1 MASMKNAMEKTKN
14 RPIHSIQ
21 DFQEII
27 KKERSRSDRNNH
39 GFSLI
44 IFRDASLSGDSTA
57 LSQCLGIL
65 MSRTRISD
73 EIGWYDE
80 GNIGLLLPDTK
91 LSGAHNLAEDIVSI
105 VKAIGLAI
113 TYKLFVYPS
122 FGWDSARESSD
133 SARYAK

>member
-1 MASMKNAMEKTKN
+1 MASMKNGIEKVKS
-14 RPIHSIQ
+14 RPIHSVPE
-21 DFQEII
+21 FQEII

-44 IFRDASLSGDSTA
+44 IFRDGSLSGDDGV
-57 LSQCLGIL
+57 LSQCIEIL

-105 VKAIGLAI
+105 VKAAGLAI

-122 FGWDSARESSD
+122 FGWDSARETVG